1 MIYLLDSNT
10 FIQAKN
16 FHYNPNFCS
25 AYWDWILK
33 MNQSNRLFSIS
44 FVYDELIKGNDF
56 LVNWS
61 KTNSSLFIDCE
72 DLTTQTELII
82 ISDYVEKNKA
92 AMAVNAFPEFMKGA
106 DPWLIA
112 KAKSLNATV
121 VTHET
126 FNPQIIKKFLSYFV
140 DESRSSVCDTLAYL
154 LLLNHKLP
162 EAEKEIFRQTRNALG
177 R

>member
-33 MNQSNRLFSIS
+33 MNQNNRLFSIS

-61 KTNSSLFIDCE
+61 KTNSSLFVDCE
-72 DLTTQTELII
+72 DLTTQSELII

-92 AMAVNAFPEFMKGA
+92 EMAVNAFPEFMKGA

-126 FNPQIIKKFLSYFV
+126 FNPQIKKKFLIPNVAKEFDV
-140 DESRSSVCDTLAYL
+140 PCMTPFQMLLKESANFILA
-154 LLLNHKLP
+154 
-162 EAEKEIFRQTRNALG
+162 
-177 R
+177 